1 MRNDRGTGG
10 PRAPEWLGTRRHKV
24 SGAIVACSA
33 SADERLGAIFR
44 NMRRILNVP
53 APVLARHL
61 STSPATI
68 GLLEAG
74 ALAALPPWPET
85 TRIIHAY
92 CALLRA
98 DPQPILRH
106 LAGQLTTTA
115 APRAGA
121 AVSSPASPG
130 ISRHNSLPPRTTL
143 ASAPPA
149 QRAPAE
155 ATTSSQSRRRTARR
169 LFALS
174 APAALIAAVVSMVQ
188 MMPKPVH
195 AVIEMLPD
203 PIKSSVYGGIEFIL
217 LQTAPRRDGLRWIEV
232 SDPQTRKAD
241 KLQAAQR

>member
-10 PRAPEWLGTRRHKV
+10 SRAPEWLGTTRHQV
-24 SGAIVACSA
+24 SGATVARSA
-33 SADERLGAIFR
+33 SPDERLGAIFR

-61 STSPATI
+61 STSPSTI

-74 ALAALPPWPET
+74 SLAALPPWPET

-106 LAGQLTTTA
+106 IAGRLTTSA
-115 APRAGA
+115 APRASA
-121 AVSSPASPG
+121 TASTTISSG
-130 ISRHNSLPPRTTL
+130 ISRHNALPPRT
-143 ASAPPA
+143 APSSAMPA

-155 ATTSSQSRRRTARR
+155 ATTSSPGRRRTARR

-174 APAALIAAVVSMVQ
+174 APAALVAAVVAMVQ
-188 MMPKPVH
+188 MMPKPVR
-195 AVIEMLPD
+195 AVIEMLPH
-203 PIKSSVYGGIEFIL
+203 PIKSSVDAGIEFIL
-217 LQTAPRRDGLRWIEV
+217 LQTAVRRDGLLWIEV
-232 SDPQTRKAD
+232 RDPQTRKAD
-241 KLQAAQR
+241 KLEAAQR